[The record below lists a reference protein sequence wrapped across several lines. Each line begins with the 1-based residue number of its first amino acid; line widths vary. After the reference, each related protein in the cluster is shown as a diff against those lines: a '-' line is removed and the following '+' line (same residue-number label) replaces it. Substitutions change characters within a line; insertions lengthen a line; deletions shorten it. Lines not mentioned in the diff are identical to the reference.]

1 MKRYHILQILL
12 GALLATGAAAQEQER
27 LGLTLTSAAMQRNAG
42 LMTVDLGMKLSDFRL
57 EGYRVAVF
65 TPAIVGERDSL
76 LLAPVGIYSRNRWYQ
91 YLRSGEGPLGGDAET
106 PIRWSE
112 RPASLDYSET
122 VPYADWMNGAQL
134 MLVRQDFACCRE
146 MIFEDR
152 VPLLDY
158 REISYQPVYRYA
170 QPKAEAVK
178 TRVLEGRAYI
188 DFPVNRT
195 ELYPEYRNN
204 PRELAKIIAT
214 IDSVR
219 NDADVT
225 VKRITIKGWA
235 SPESP
240 WENNTRLAKGR
251 TATLKQYVQNLY
263 RFPEGLIET
272 DYYPEDWIG
281 LREFVAGSGLE
292 HKQEILAII
301 DDPTL
306 EPDPKEDKLKTTYPA
321 EYKFL
326 LATVY
331 PGLRHSDYTIEYII
345 RNYTDVNEIRRVLRS
360 APQNLSLGEMYLL
373 ADTLE
378 PGSEEFNELFETAVR
393 MYPNDET
400 ANLNA
405 ANAAMDRNDLK
416 SAERYVQKAGTSAEA
431 LYTRGRLAGM
441 QGDYEAAAR
450 YFEQASATM
459 PEASEAVEQ
468 LRAYRFRD

>member
-1 MKRYHILQILL
+1 MKRFLL
-12 GALLATGAAAQEQER
+12 LYVCAALLAVGASAQEHC
-27 LGLTLTSAAMQRNAG
+27 GLPLPDASMQRNAG
-42 LMTVDLGMKLSDFRL
+42 LMTVDLEMNLADFNL
-57 EGYRVAVF
+57 EGYRVALF
-65 TPAIVGERDSL
+65 TPAIVGESDSL
-76 LLAPVGIYSRNRWYQ
+76 LLRPVGIYSRNRWYQ
-91 YLRSGEGPLGGDAET
+91 YLRSGDGPVGGAEEI

-112 RPASLDYSET
+112 RPDVLNYSET

-134 MLVRQDFACCRE
+134 VLLRQDFACCRE

-152 VPLLDY
+152 DPLLDY
-158 REISYQPVYRYA
+158 REIRYQPVFRYA

-195 ELYPEYRNN
+195 ELYPDYRNN

-263 RFPEGLIET
+263 RFPEGFIET

-292 HKQEILAII
+292 HRQEILAII

-306 EPDPKEDKLKTTYPA
+306 EPDPKEDKMKRTYPE

-331 PGLRHSDYTIEYII
+331 PGLRHSDYTIEY
-345 RNYTDVNEIRRVLRS
+345 EIRSFSDPVEIRSLLRT
-360 APQNLSLGEMYLL
+360 APQKLSLGEIYL
-373 ADTLE
+373 AAQDLE
-378 PGSEEFNELFETAVR
+378 PGSDDFNEIFETAVR
-393 MYPNDET
+393 LFPNSPE

-405 ANAAMDRNDLK
+405 ANAAMQRGDLNG
-416 SAERYVQKAGTSAEA
+416 AEKYLEKAGDSAEA
-431 LYTRGRLAGM
+431 NYARGVLAALRE
-441 QGDYEAAAR
+441 DYGAAEELIRSTGLPGTDEVLGQIAEIR
-450 YFEQASATM
+450 KYQ
-459 PEASEAVEQ
+459 
-468 LRAYRFRD
+468 